1 MISVFIFPLILIFE
15 FSLFILIPFIL
26 SLINEPYMLE
36 KKEVLRNIKIFV
48 FSFIT
53 FILILWGLAQ
63 FIFFGATL
71 KFSFLALLPIFG
83 IFLIVYCSK
92 LDSFYP
98 FDILFIQILL
108 CLFFVCIGNCKVVRE
123 EEFLSRSD
131 IIYYGKQSMSEVT
144 GNASNITTNILDI
157 YKFSDSKTHLEKSF
171 NSNDYSIEIYYDVY
185 DNNEYYEVY
194 NQKLWQQLYGL
205 GCQYDISYGKQLI
218 KFHVKN

>member
-53 FILILWGLAQ
+53 LILILWGLSQ

-92 LDSFYP
+92 LDSFCP
-98 FDILFIQILL
+98 FYILFIQILL
-108 CLFFVCIGNCKVVRE
+108 CLFFVCIGNCKVIRE

-131 IIYYGKQSMSEVT
+131 IIYYEKTSISEVT
-144 GNASNITTNILDI
+144 GNASKLTTNFIDI
-157 YKFSDSKTHLEKSF
+157 HRFSDSKTHSEKTF
-171 NSNDYSIEIYYDVY
+171 NSNDYTIEIYHDVD
-185 DNNEYYEVY
+185 DNNEYYEIY
-194 NQKLWQQLYGL
+194 NQKLWQQLHGL
-205 GCQYDISYGKQLI
+205 GCQYDISYGKHLV
-218 KFHVKN
+218 KFHVK